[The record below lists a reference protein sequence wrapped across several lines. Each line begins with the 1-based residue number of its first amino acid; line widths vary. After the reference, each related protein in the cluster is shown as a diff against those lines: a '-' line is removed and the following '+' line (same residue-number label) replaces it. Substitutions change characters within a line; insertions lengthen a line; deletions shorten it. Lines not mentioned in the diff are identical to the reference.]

1 MKTRPVSCSEAKWL
15 NTQSTLMRRFGRK
28 KQIILIQRCCL
39 SVLMKILRLFLHKHI
54 AQVLEEEVEEN
65 IDFYLTT
72 KEILKNG
79 QPENNIW
86 EKVEEG

>member
-1 MKTRPVSCSEAKWL
+1 MLRSKIAQYAEYFDEKIWQKKTNHPNPALLFVCPSE
-15 NTQSTLMRRFGRK
+15 
-28 KQIILIQRCCL
+28 II
-39 SVLMKILRLFLHKHI
+39 KTFLHKHI

-72 KEILKNG
+72 KETLKNSR
-79 QPENNIW
+79 PENNIW